1 MHVVKD
7 SIRLLDFVFRFGLL
21 HRPQLIV
28 HAVGDHANRILTG
41 QLLIGRAFCLNQR
54 LMHSPGRHTGVF
66 EEALKVG
73 TCLGALLHEITH
85 VIDEL
90 QVLSFRFRLSCS
102 RLILNI
108 FYLFATHSVP

>member
-21 HRPQLIV
+21 YWPQLIV
-28 HAVGDHANRILTG
+28 HAVGHHANRILVG

-73 TCLGALLHEITH
+73 TCLGALLHEITY

-90 QVLSFRFRLSCS
+90 
-102 RLILNI
+102 
-108 FYLFATHSVP
+108 